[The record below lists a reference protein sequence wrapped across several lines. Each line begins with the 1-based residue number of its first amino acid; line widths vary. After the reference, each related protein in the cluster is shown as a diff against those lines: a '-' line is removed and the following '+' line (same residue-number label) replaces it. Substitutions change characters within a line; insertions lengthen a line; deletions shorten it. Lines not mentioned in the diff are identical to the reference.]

1 MTDATS
7 AYAQAV
13 VALATG
19 ENALDTVEDELLTVA
34 KAIDANN
41 DLREKLIDANLPLA
55 VRLGFAESG
64 ALAAAHPAT
73 RAALAMVIAADR
85 VSELTAIAT
94 AVATQAADARQRE
107 YAEVY
112 VATPIDDARKEQL
125 RAALEAR
132 TGKKLTIKV
141 FVDPSVIGGVR
152 ARIGDTVIDDSVAR
166 RLADVKTKLG
176 S

>member
-1 MTDATS
+1 MTDVTS
-7 AYAQAV
+7 AYAQAI
-13 VALATG
+13 VAMANG
-19 ENALDTVEDELLTVA
+19 EQALDTVEDELLTVA

-41 DLREKLIDANLPLA
+41 DLREKLVDANLPLA
-55 VRLGFAESG
+55 VRLGFVESSI
-64 ALAAAHPAT
+64 LSAAHPTT

-85 VSELTAIAT
+85 VSELTAVAT
-94 AVATQAADARQRE
+94 AVADQAAEAKQRE
-107 YAEVY
+107 LAEVY

-125 RAALEAR
+125 RAALELR
-132 TGKKLTIKV
+132 TGKRLTIKV
-141 FVDPSVIGGVR
+141 FVDPTVIGGVR

>member
-13 VALATG
+13 VAMANG

-34 KAIDANN
+34 RTIDANN
-41 DLREKLIDANLPLA
+41 NLREKLIDANLPLA
-55 VRLGFAESG
+55 VRLGFVESDV
-64 ALAAAHPAT
+64 LTVAHPAT

-85 VSELTAIAT
+85 VSELSAIAT
-94 AVATQAADARQRE
+94 AVSEQAADARQRE
-107 YAEVY
+107 LAEVY
-112 VATPIDDARKEQL
+112 VATAISDERKEQL
-125 RAALEAR
+125 RVALEAR